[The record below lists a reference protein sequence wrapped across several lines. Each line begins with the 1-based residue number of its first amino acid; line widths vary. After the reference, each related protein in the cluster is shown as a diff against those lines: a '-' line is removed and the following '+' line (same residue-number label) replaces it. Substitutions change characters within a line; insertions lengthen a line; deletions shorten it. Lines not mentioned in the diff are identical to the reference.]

1 MADYNQY
8 TRWENQMHKA
18 KLPRWDD
25 LPKFDLYMDQVTALI
40 NDILGPL
47 GIDTITPAMIN
58 NYVKHHVILAPVK
71 KKYQT
76 MQLTDI
82 LMISLLKPMFQTDTV
97 RSGIDQI
104 TAGDYPK
111 QAYDN
116 FIGQLESRLH
126 HLGEE
131 QVQPAAKDLNEKLM
145 QVAVDAVVARLQSEK
160 LLHLIKRPIR
170 KIEKK

>member
-1 MADYNQY
+1 MEGQGMLWLILINGV
-8 TRWENQMHKA
+8 

-40 NDILGPL
+40 NDVLGPL
-47 GIDTITPAMIN
+47 GIDTVTPAMIN
-58 NYVKHHVILAPVK
+58 NYVKHNVIMAPVK

-116 FIGQLESRLH
+116 FIGQLEDRLH
-126 HLGEE
+126 HLGED
-131 QVQPAAKDLNEKLM
+131 QVQPAAQNLNEKLM
-145 QVAVDAVVARLQSEK
+145 QVAVDTVVSRLQSEK
-160 LLHLIKRPIR
+160 LLRLIKRPLR

>member
-1 MADYNQY
+1 
-8 TRWENQMHKA
+8 MHKV

-25 LPKFDLYMDQVTALI
+25 LPKFELYMDQVTALV
-40 NDILGPL
+40 NEVLGPL
-47 GIDTITPAMIN
+47 GVDTVTPAMIN
-58 NYVKHHVILAPVK
+58 NYVKHKVILAPVK

-97 RSGIDQI
+97 RTGIDQI

-116 FIGQLESRLH
+116 FIGQLENRLH
-126 HLGEE
+126 HLGED
-131 QVQPAAKDLNEKLM
+131 QVQPAAKNLNEKLM
-145 QVAVDAVVARLQSEK
+145 QVAVDAVVARLQSAK
-160 LLHLIKRPIR
+160 LLTMIKRPLR
-170 KIEKK
+170 KVEKTK

>member
-1 MADYNQY
+1 
-8 TRWENQMHKA
+8 
-18 KLPRWDD
+18 
-25 LPKFDLYMDQVTALI
+25 
-40 NDILGPL
+40 
-47 GIDTITPAMIN
+47 
-58 NYVKHHVILAPVK
+58 VILAPVK

-116 FIGQLESRLH
+116 FIDSLEARLH
-126 HLGEE
+126 HLGED

-160 LLHLIKRPIR
+160 LLHLIKRPLR